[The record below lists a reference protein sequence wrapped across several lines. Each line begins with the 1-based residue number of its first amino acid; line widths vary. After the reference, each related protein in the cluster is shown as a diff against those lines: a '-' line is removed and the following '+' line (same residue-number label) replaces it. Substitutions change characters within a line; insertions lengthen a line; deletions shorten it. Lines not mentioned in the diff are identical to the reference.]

1 MSKLEKADILVILQ
15 NIFPLFAFAV
25 FGIFIL
31 LTTTH

>member
-25 FGIFIL
+25 FGIISFS
-31 LTTTH
+31 